1 MATAKE
7 YIWATG
13 RRKSAVARVRI
24 KFGTGQILINKK
36 PIATYFPTEQDK
48 NSATAPLS
56 STKTLGKYDVFVNCH
71 GGGPSG
77 QAGAV
82 KLGIAR
88 ALKIV
93 DPSLEPLL
101 REEGQLTR
109 DPRMKERKKPGLR
122 GARRG
127 TQFSKR

>member
-24 KFGTGQILINKK
+24 KFGTGKIVVNKK
-36 PIATYFPTEQDK
+36 PIAAYFPTEQDK
-48 NSATAPLS
+48 NSATSPLV
-56 STKTLGKYDVFVNCH
+56 STKTMGKYDVFVNCH

-82 KLGIAR
+82 KLGVAR

-101 REEGQLTR
+101 REEGLLTR

>member
-24 KFGTGQILINKK
+24 KFGTGKILVNKK

-48 NSATAPLS
+48 NSATDPLT

-82 KLGIAR
+82 KLGVAR

-101 REEGQLTR
+101 REEGLPKVYGKTR
-109 DPRMKERKKPGLR
+109 SQG
-122 GARRG
+122 
-127 TQFSKR
+127 

>member
-24 KFGTGQILINKK
+24 KFGTGKIIINKK
-36 PIATYFPTEQDK
+36 AIAKFFPTEQDK
-48 NSATAPLS
+48 NAAVAPLVA
-56 STKTLGKYDVFVNCH
+56 TKTMGKYDVLVNCH

-82 KLGIAR
+82 KLGVAR

-101 REEGQLTR
+101 RDEGLLTR

-122 GARRG
+122 GARKG
-127 TQFSKR
+127 VQFSKR

>member
-13 RRKSAVARVRI
+13 RRKSAVARVRL
-24 KFGTGQILINKK
+24 KFGTGKILVNKK
-36 PIATYFPTEQDK
+36 PIDLYFPTEQDK
-48 NSATAPLS
+48 NAAVAPLV

-82 KLGIAR
+82 KLGVAR

-101 REEGQLTR
+101 RDEALLTR

-122 GARRG
+122 GARKG
-127 TQFSKR
+127 TQYSKR

>member
-24 KFGTGQILINKK
+24 KFGTGKIIVNKK

-48 NSATAPLS
+48 NSATAPLT

-82 KLGIAR
+82 KLGVAR

-101 REEGQLTR
+101 REEGLLTR